1 MKRPSARFFVTLGL
15 GSLLAS
21 VLLLAMY
28 LEIVPDSHAAIRHG
42 RAALAE
48 AIAVNTSALIG
59 EKDGARAQAVLKFV
73 VDRNPDLLS
82 AAVIKGDA
90 EPVAVIGEH
99 AQHWKELPGGLSTD
113 SQIQVPIL
121 AGSQKWGR
129 VELRFEPLRQP
140 GWLGALRE
148 PRVEM
153 IGFVVLFAA
162 ISFYYYLGRV
172 LRQLDPSRA
181 IPGRVRAAFDTMAEG
196 LLVIDPKGYIMLA
209 NQAFGEVVGQPAD
222 KLIAKLATGFA
233 WLGPDGSA
241 LAPDACPWTATL
253 RDGQAQRH
261 VLVRLTDSDAKVRSF
276 MVNCSPVMGASGK
289 PQGVLISF
297 DDVTALQEK
306 EVELRIAKDQAEE
319 ANRSKSDFL
328 ANMSHEIRT
337 PMNAILGFAD
347 VLRRGLY
354 KGEGEMRRHLN
365 TIHSSGKHLLDLIND
380 ILDLAKVESGRME
393 VERIECAP
401 HQVIQEVVEVL
412 GVRAREKGIGL
423 QFECSG
429 PVPEKVL
436 TDPGR
441 VRQIVTNLAGN
452 AIKFTQSGVVK
463 IVQGVRTDAGRA
475 LLTIDVVDTGVG
487 IPADKL
493 ESIFEPFTQAESST
507 TRRFGGTGLGLTISR
522 KFARALG
529 GDIVAHSV
537 IGQGS
542 VFSVTLDPGPLAG
555 VRMLQPEEALART
568 QEAGPVEACAWQ
580 FPPARVL
587 VVDDGEENREL
598 VRLVLEESGLRV
610 TQAENGQVGVDKAS
624 AEAFDLILMDMQMPV
639 MDGYTATRTLRGRG
653 FKAPIIALTANAM
666 KGFEQTI
673 LEAGCSHYMTKPID
687 IDLLLSTLAGL
698 LNGKRVS
705 ARPQPQAALAPAAP
719 VEQPR
724 PAATRTARAAGAG
737 GAPVVTSAVGAP
749 PIGVPVV
756 SRLADHPRLRAV
768 VRKFAQQMPERMRAI
783 EEAWDARDY
792 TTLAGLAHWLKG
804 SGGTAGF
811 DAFTA
816 PARTL
821 EQLAKAGDEASI
833 APVIAQLKGL
843 VDCIVAPADEDLALA
858 KAG

>member
-15 GSLLAS
+15 ASLLAS

-28 LEIVPDSHAAIRHG
+28 LEVMPDAHAAIRKG

-48 AIAVNTSALIG
+48 AIAVSTSALIG
-59 EKDGARAQAVLKFV
+59 EKDASRAQAVLQFV
-73 VDRNPDLLS
+73 VERNPDLLS
-82 AAVIKGDA
+82 AAVIKGDI

-99 AQHWKELPGGLSTD
+99 TEFWQELPDGLSTD
-113 SQIQVPIL
+113 AQIQVPIL

-129 VELRFEPLRQP
+129 VELRFEPLRKP

-222 KLIAKLATGFA
+222 KLLARLATSFA
-233 WLGPDGSA
+233 WLGPDASA
-241 LAPDACPWTATL
+241 LAAQDCPWSATL

-261 VLVRLTDSDAKVRSF
+261 VLTRLADSTGKVRSF
-276 MVNCSPVMGASGK
+276 MVNCSPVMGASSK

-306 EVELRIAKDQAEE
+306 EIELRIAKDQAEE

-337 PMNAILGFAD
+337 PMNAILGFTD
-347 VLRRGLY
+347 VLRRGFY
-354 KGEGEMRRHLN
+354 KSEGEKRRHLN
-365 TIHSSGKHLLDLIND
+365 TIHSSGKHLLELIND

-401 HQVIQEVVEVL
+401 HLVIQEVVEVL
-412 GVRAREKGIGL
+412 GVKAKEKGIGL
-423 QFECSG
+423 VFECAG

-436 TDPGR
+436 TDAGR
-441 VRQIVTNLAGN
+441 VRQIVTNLTGN
-452 AIKFTQSGVVK
+452 AIKFTESGVVK
-463 IVQGVRTDAGRA
+463 IIQGVRSDAGRA
-475 LLTIDVVDTGVG
+475 VLTIDVVDTGVG
-487 IPADKL
+487 VPQDKL

-537 IGQGS
+537 LGQGS

-555 VRMLQPEEALART
+555 VRMLQPEAALARS
-568 QEAGPVEACAWQ
+568 QEAALAEATAWQ

-598 VRLVLEESGLRV
+598 VRLVLEEVGLRV
-610 TQAENGQVGVDKAS
+610 SQAENGKVAVDMAGS
-624 AEAFDLILMDMQMPV
+624 EAFELILMDMQMPV
-639 MDGYTATRTLRGRG
+639 MDGYTATRLLRERG
-653 FKAPIIALTANAM
+653 FKPPIIALTANAM
-666 KGFEQTI
+666 KGFEQTVMQ
-673 LEAGCSHYMTKPID
+673 AGCSHYLTKPID
-687 IDLLLSTLAGL
+687 IDLLLQTLAGL
-698 LNGKRVS
+698 LQGQRV
-705 ARPQPQAALAPAAP
+705 AAKPRAEVRAEPRFVEAGPVEPVNVAATAPA
-719 VEQPR
+719 PR
-724 PAATRTARAAGAG
+724 PVRLAVG
-737 GAPVVTSAVGAP
+737 GA
-749 PIGVPVV
+749 PVV

-768 VRKFAQQMPERMRAI
+768 VRKFALQMPERMRAI
-783 EEAWDARDY
+783 EDAWEARDY

-811 DAFTA
+811 DAFTT

-821 EQLAKAGDEASI
+821 EQFAKASDEANI
-833 APVIAQLKGL
+833 APAIAQLRGL
-843 VDCIVAPADEDLALA
+843 VDCIVPPADEDVALA
-858 KAG
+858 RVG